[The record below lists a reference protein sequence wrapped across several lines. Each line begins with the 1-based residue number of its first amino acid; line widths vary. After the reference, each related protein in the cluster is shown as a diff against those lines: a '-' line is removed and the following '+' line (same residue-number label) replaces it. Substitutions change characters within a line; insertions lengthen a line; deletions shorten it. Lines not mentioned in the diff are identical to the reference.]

1 MKERIIRFGVL
12 TIVFIAAL
20 NVFSFL
26 TNQGNA
32 DMTANMNSASL
43 PTISFMAGDSEI
55 NLLAGHV
62 NEMKITAVRDTVTP
76 LDANGNIQANINV
89 YEEKITSLSYEVCT
103 LDGEETL
110 LDKKEETLTEDMTFQ
125 IGDVFEENEEGVLK
139 ITLNLDEENEV
150 YYYTRIMDSEKL
162 YLEQCLDYVKD
173 LHSNML
179 KGENTDQIKKVME
192 SDASGDNTTLQHV
205 NIYSDLEH
213 ATWGDLRPEIV
224 SQVRCEVKETK
235 EAYTSI
241 LLSYRVQCVGDNNPE
256 ELFDVKEFFKV
267 RYVEGTFYLLS
278 YDRQLTEVFDGSNV
292 VLMSKGINLG
302 LTTDSA
308 QYKVNQDGTIVAF
321 VQNNE
326 LWCYNKNEDEFS
338 LVFSFSDAES
348 NDIRNYFDNHSVKI
362 LSMEESGNITFGVY
376 GYMNRGD
383 HEGESGAAIYYF
395 KLGQNAVEEKAFI
408 PSVESRVM
416 IEQKL
421 GELAYYNDETGILYV
436 LAEGILHKI
445 HLETGQDDILLE
457 GLKNGQYVSSE
468 DGHQIAYKKNENGT
482 EVEVLN
488 FLEGTTQTI
497 QAEAE
502 EVVQPLGF
510 VLRDFVYGVSKQEDT
525 GKTSS
530 GETVS
535 AMYKVEIRDSKNE
548 IVKTYQVD
556 GMYILDAIIE
566 SNMITLERAVKQ
578 NGIYSGVSE
587 DYITNNE
594 ENVSSVVLKSYWTNL
609 KETQYRLVFEDG
621 IDNKKAKVLSPKHLL
636 HERDTVLA
644 FEHGSDKDMYAVYG
658 LGELAGLYT
667 EAGDAIQKA
676 EEISGVVLSPGQRY
690 IWEDGNRV
698 AWYRNFEIGAFSNQ
712 SKESS
717 LAACIRVV
725 LAYEEKQV
733 DVQSELQTKTP
744 VQVIN
749 ENLEGEAILFK
760 NCSAKDMFYLIDK
773 GIPVIAM
780 TDSSNAILMI
790 GYDAVTVTYIDPNS
804 GAIRIKDIEKV
815 DEMMAASGNIFLA
828 YVK

>member
-12 TIVFIAAL
+12 TIIFIVAL

-26 TNQGNA
+26 TNRGNA
-32 DMTANMNSASL
+32 DMTANMNSATL
-43 PTISFMAGDSEI
+43 PTISFVIGDSKV
-55 NLLAGHV
+55 NLLTGHV
-62 NEMKITAVRDTVTP
+62 SEMEIAAVRDTITP
-76 LDANGNIQANINV
+76 LDTNGNIQANINV
-89 YEEKITSLSYEVCT
+89 YEEDVTSVSYEVCT
-103 LDGEETL
+103 LDGAETL
-110 LDKKEETLTEDMTFQ
+110 LDKKKEKPAEDMTFQ
-125 IGDVFEENEEGVLK
+125 VGDVLEENEEGVLK
-139 ITLNLDEENEV
+139 ITLNLNEDREV
-150 YYYTRIMDSEKL
+150 YYYTRIRDCEDL
-162 YLEQCLDYVKD
+162 YLEQCLNYVKS

-179 KGENTDQIKKVME
+179 KGENTDQIKQVME

-205 NIYSDLEH
+205 NIHSDLEH
-213 ATWGDLRPEIV
+213 ATWGNLSPELV
-224 SQVRCEVKETK
+224 SQVRYEVKETK
-235 EAYTSI
+235 EAYTSV

-256 ELFDVKEFFKV
+256 ELYDVKEFFNV
-267 RYVEGTFYLLS
+267 RYVEGEFYLLS
-278 YDRQLTEVFDGSNV
+278 YDRQLTEVFNGSNV

-302 LTTDSA
+302 LTTDDT
-308 QYKVNQDGTIVAF
+308 QYKVNQDGTIVSF

-338 LVFSFSDAES
+338 LVFSFADAEKE
-348 NDIRNYFDNHSVKI
+348 DIRNYFDNHAVKI

-376 GYMNRGD
+376 GHMNRGD

-395 KLGQNAVEEKAFI
+395 KLGQNTVEEKAFI
-408 PSVESRVM
+408 PSVQSQVM

-421 GELAYYNDETGILYV
+421 GELAYYNDETGVLYL
-436 LAEGILHKI
+436 LAEGVLHKI

-457 GLKNGQYVSSE
+457 GLKDGQYVSSE
-468 DGHQIAYKKNENGT
+468 DGHQIAYQKDENGT

-497 QAEAE
+497 QAESE
-502 EVVQPLGF
+502 EMIRPLGF
-510 VLRDFVYGVSKQEDT
+510 VLGDFVYGVSKQEDA

-530 GETVS
+530 GEMVS

-548 IVKTYQVD
+548 VVKTYQVE
-556 GMYILDAIIE
+556 GIYILGATIE

-621 IDNKKAKVLSPKHLL
+621 IDNKKAKVLSPKLVL
-636 HERDTVLA
+636 QERDTVLD
-644 FEHGSDKDMYAVYG
+644 FEHSVDENMYAVYG
-658 LGELAGLYT
+658 IGELAGLYA

-676 EEISGVVLSPGQRY
+676 EEISGVVLSPEQRY

-698 AWYRNFEIGAFSNQ
+698 AWYRNFEINAFS
-712 SKESS
+712 KKEGESS
-717 LAACIRVV
+717 FAACIRAV
-725 LAYEEKQV
+725 LSYEDKQV
-733 DVQSELQTKTP
+733 DVQSELQEKTP
-744 VQVIN
+744 VQIIN

-760 NCSAKDMFYLIDK
+760 NCSSKDMFYLIDK

-780 TDSSNAILMI
+780 TDSSSAIVMI
-790 GYDAVTVTYIDPNS
+790 GYDAATVTYIDPDS
-804 GAIRIKDIEKV
+804 GAIRIRDIEKV
-815 DEMMAASGNIFLA
+815 DEMTAASGNAFLA